1 MIVAVDGEPVVSS
14 DDLIAYLVFNTEV
27 GQTVELTV
35 IRDGEETMIPLTLGE
50 RP

>member
-1 MIVAVDGEPVVSS
+1 MAVDGQEIMSS

-27 GQTVELTV
+27 GQTVDLT
-35 IRDGEETMIPLTLGE
+35 ILRDDEEIIVPLTLGE